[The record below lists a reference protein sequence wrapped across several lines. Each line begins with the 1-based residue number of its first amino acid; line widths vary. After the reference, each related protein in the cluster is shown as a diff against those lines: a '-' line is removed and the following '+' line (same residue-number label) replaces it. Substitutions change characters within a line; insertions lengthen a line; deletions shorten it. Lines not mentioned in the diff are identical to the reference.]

1 LKKFYSNGKLLIT
14 GEYLILDG
22 ALSFAVPCVYGQ
34 TLKYLKHD
42 KPTLSWKS
50 YDSNDSLWF
59 ESDFRNDSLEVIK
72 TSDSETVKWI
82 QKILKVASKIS
93 KKKLRGSIS
102 CFLDFPNNWGLGSSS
117 TLLNNIS
124 QLFEIDPYK
133 LHFSTTNGSGYDI
146 ACASNNTPITYQL
159 VNKKPKFKTLNW
171 SPNFKD
177 DIFFVFLNKKQKSNL
192 EIKRFNR
199 LPKDPAVV
207 NKISSIT
214 KKIIKSKTLDNFEKL
229 INQHEEIIQNHIGIE
244 TIKNKYFSDYT
255 GSIKSLGAW
264 GGDFVMAT
272 RNDKSYFL
280 KKGYKTIFS
289 FKELI
294 KTPPLKIAS

>member
-1 LKKFYSNGKLLIT
+1 MKKFYSNGKLLIT

-159 VNKKPKFKTLNW
+159 VNKKPKFETLNW

-214 KKIIKSKTLDNFEKL
+214 KKIIKSKTLDDFEKL

-244 TIKNKYFSDYT
+244 TIKNKYFSDYS

>member
-1 LKKFYSNGKLLIT
+1 MKKFYSNGKLLIT

-159 VNKKPKFKTLNW
+159 VNKKPKFETLNW

-177 DIFFVFLNKKQKSNL
+177 DILFVFLNKKQKSNL
-192 EIKRFNR
+192 EIKRFSR

-229 INQHEEIIQNHIGIE
+229 INQHEEIMQNHIGIE

>member
-229 INQHEEIIQNHIGIE
+229 INQHEEIMQNHIGIE
-244 TIKNKYFSDYT
+244 TIKNKYFSDYS

>member
-1 LKKFYSNGKLLIT
+1 MKKFYSNGKLLIT

-229 INQHEEIIQNHIGIE
+229 INQHEEIMQNHIGIE
-244 TIKNKYFSDYT
+244 TIKNKYFSDYS

>member
-1 LKKFYSNGKLLIT
+1 MKKLYSNGKLLIT

-102 CFLDFPNNWGLGSSS
+102 CFLDFPNNWGFGSSS

-124 QLFEIDPYK
+124 QL
-133 LHFSTTNGSGYDI
+133 L
-146 ACASNNTPITYQL
+146 
-159 VNKKPKFKTLNW
+159 
-171 SPNFKD
+171 
-177 DIFFVFLNKKQKSNL
+177 
-192 EIKRFNR
+192 
-199 LPKDPAVV
+199 
-207 NKISSIT
+207 
-214 KKIIKSKTLDNFEKL
+214 
-229 INQHEEIIQNHIGIE
+229 
-244 TIKNKYFSDYT
+244 
-255 GSIKSLGAW
+255 
-264 GGDFVMAT
+264 
-272 RNDKSYFL
+272 
-280 KKGYKTIFS
+280 
-289 FKELI
+289 
-294 KTPPLKIAS
+294 

>member
-1 LKKFYSNGKLLIT
+1 MKKFYSNGKLLIT

-159 VNKKPKFKTLNW
+159 VNKKPKFETLNW

-192 EIKRFNR
+192 EIKRFSR

-229 INQHEEIIQNHIGIE
+229 INQHEEIMQNHIGIE